1 MSNEK
6 AEFSKR
12 LRTAMQAMQWSA
24 RPTVLEKKFNTRYT
38 GQSVSFQTVSAWLGG
53 RSIPQQDKLRV
64 LADLLG
70 MEPHH
75 LRFGDQMTSKARKKQ
90 TVWPDTLNDRDRAA
104 IDSLLA
110 LPAHRRKL
118 IYDLI
123 MTLAADNHS

>member
-12 LRTAMQAMQWSA
+12 LSAAMQAMQWPA

-75 LRFGDQMTSKARKKQ
+75 LRFGEQTSPKPRKKQ
-90 TVWPDTLNDRDRAA
+90 TVWPDTLSDRDRTA
-104 IDSLLA
+104 IDALLA

-123 MTLAADNHS
+123 KTLATDSHS